1 MRLSRTYWWSAIDT
15 TLVFPAMTIVILGL
29 VSMASADAHSV
40 FFEKQIIWFSVSL
53 AVFLVAQSFEYRFL
67 RNTSVVLT
75 IFLVT
80 IGLLFATF
88 VLGSVFKGARSWID
102 LGLFAVQPAE
112 LAKLTLIIILS
123 KYFSRRHVEIAQ
135 IRHVVVSGLY
145 AFVLFALV
153 ALQPDF
159 GSAMILAGVWFF
171 MVLSSGIPWRNLFG
185 LITMGVVAVACMW
198 FFVFA
203 QYQKD
208 RIMTFLHPL
217 RDTRGAG
224 YNAQQSVIAVGS
236 GELFGKGLGHGTQS
250 ELKFLPEYETDF
262 IFATYAEEWGF
273 VGVLML
279 LALFSFIIFR
289 LLTIASRGETNF
301 ESLFA
306 IGVASL
312 FVAETIINIGMNVAV
327 MPVTGVAL
335 PFMSYGGSH
344 LLVEWTLLG
353 MIVGMKRHS
362 RAGSREE
369 MQREQFSA

>member
-15 TLVFPAMTIVILGL
+15 ALVFPAMTIVILGL

-75 IFLVT
+75 LFLVT

-145 AFVLFALV
+145 AFILFALV

-185 LITMGVVAVACMW
+185 LITAGVVAVACMW